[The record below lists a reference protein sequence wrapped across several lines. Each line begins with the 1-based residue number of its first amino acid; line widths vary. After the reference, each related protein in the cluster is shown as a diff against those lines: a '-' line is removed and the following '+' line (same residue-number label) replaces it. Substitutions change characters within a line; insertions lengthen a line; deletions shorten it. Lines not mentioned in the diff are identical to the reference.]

1 LINALHEE
9 HKDEKSEPQRK
20 YKKRLLQVVR
30 ATTGYVCL
38 AVTQYKFRS
47 EARTV
52 AKKGGKS

>member
-1 LINALHEE
+1 VSSYTKNTKIENI
-9 HKDEKSEPQRK
+9 EPQRK
-20 YKKRLLQVVR
+20 YKKRLLQVVM
-30 ATTGYVCL
+30 ATTGYIYL

>member
-1 LINALHEE
+1 MRYTKNT
-9 HKDEKSEPQRK
+9 KVKKSGPQRK

-30 ATTGYVCL
+30 ATTGYVYL
-38 AVTQYKFRS
+38 AVTQYKFHS